1 MVTVSARKTGRPK
14 NELLTARR
22 REEILHAAAHIFAE
36 RGYPNT
42 DLQAVADTLQIDKG
56 TIYRYFP
63 SKRDLFLA
71 AVDQGM
77 HQLQELIDTTLSGI
91 EDPFEKIVVGL
102 RTYLA
107 YFNEHPE
114 TAELLIQERAAFRDR
129 KKPTYFE
136 YCDAVANTWQVIFE
150 NLIRE
155 GRVRDIPVDRIL
167 DVLGNLMYGTMFT
180 NFFTGPN
187 KSFEEQARDIVDI
200 TFFGILSR
208 KEQRRQQR
216 VVNRPETRE

>member
-42 DLQAVADTLQIDKG
+42 DLQAVADTLQIGKG

-71 AVDQGM
+71 AVYQGM

-107 YFNEHPE
+107 YFKPPNCSSRNGPLSG
-114 TAELLIQERAAFRDR
+114 TAKNQRISNIATRW
-129 KKPTYFE
+129 PT
-136 YCDAVANTWQVIFE
+136 
-150 NLIRE
+150 R
-155 GRVRDIPVDRIL
+155 G
-167 DVLGNLMYGTMFT
+167 
-180 NFFTGPN
+180 
-187 KSFEEQARDIVDI
+187 KSSSK
-200 TFFGILSR
+200 T
-208 KEQRRQQR
+208 
-216 VVNRPETRE
+216 